1 MGNMDRYPGKSAPAI
16 CLLKTQSHFQITAG
30 MTVLWMGAVILP
42 GEVKVYISLTKYSF
56 TWRKRTN
63 DKTLL
68 RTYLNLQ
75 VIFRQLQ
82 YLILY
87 TAICWT
93 THAMFERAQDLNV
106 PKRSCM
112 CE

>member
-68 RTYLNLQ
+68 RTYMKSAS
-75 VIFRQLQ
+75 VC
-82 YLILY
+82 LILY
-87 TAICWT
+87 IYSLPPYFGMTS
-93 THAMFERAQDLNV
+93 MREQAQDGNV
-106 PKRSCM
+106 PGLSCM